1 MTWPSLDL
9 PWLSDAAVDTLDNA
23 ASVEGPR
30 RWWNGPLDVEGLA
43 VGAVSA
49 AVTSANVLAAQRGSR
64 WRGTVNTVLV
74 GTSFDSIGLLR
85 RDGEPMTAWA
95 VLSGFFETADG
106 WVRLHGNY
114 PHHAA
119 VIRAYTGADDKAG
132 VQAAL
137 RSLTATDVERDVRAA
152 GGIAGAVR
160 SMHTWRA
167 HPQYQQA
174 VEGRGVITL
183 DAPTGIGR
191 PLRPT
196 DDAPMTGLRVLDL
209 TRVIA
214 GPTATRL
221 LAALGADVL
230 RLDPPATPELLDQH
244 LDTDF
249 GKRTVLADLAHN
261 QLDDV
266 LDAADVVIT
275 GYRPGA
281 LARFGLSAEE
291 LLTRRPGLISVDLSA
306 WGATGPWAHQRGF
319 DSIVQAVT
327 GIGTTYGAHG
337 QPGALPVQ
345 ALDHAT
351 GYLMAAAAMRLLA
364 ARDADGGRAAH
375 LSLARTGAWLQDHP
389 LAPGTSVDAAEDRF
403 FTERSSHY
411 GRLRYVRP
419 PVVVGG
425 DLIDYPSPPDD
436 YGTADLSWSELP
448 AHP

>member
-1 MTWPSLDL
+1 MTWPQLDL
-9 PWLSDAAVDTLDNA
+9 PWPTNA
-23 ASVEGPR
+23 AVEGPR

-43 VGAVSA
+43 VGAVRS
-49 AVTSANVLAAQRGSR
+49 AVTAANVLAVQRGSR
-64 WRGTVNTVLV
+64 WHGTVDSALV
-74 GTSFDSIGLLR
+74 GASFNSIALLR
-85 RDGEPMTAWA
+85 RDGAPVPAWA
-95 VLSGFFETADG
+95 ELSGFFETADG

-119 VIRAYTGADDKAG
+119 VIRSYTGADDKAG

-137 RSLTATDVERDVRAA
+137 RSRTALDVERDVRAA

-160 SMHTWRA
+160 SRDVWRA
-167 HPQYQQA
+167 HPQYREA
-174 VEGRGVITL
+174 VEDRGLVTL
-183 DAPTGIGR
+183 DAPIGSPR
-191 PLRPT
+191 QLT
-196 DDAPMTGLRVLDL
+196 TLADEAPMTGIRVLDL

-230 RLDPPATPELLDQH
+230 RLDPPPTPELLDQH

-249 GKRTVLADLAHN
+249 GKRTALVDLSQTSVAGL
-261 QLDDV
+261 LDT
-266 LDAADVVIT
+266 ADVVIT

-281 LARFGLSAEE
+281 LDRFGLSADE
-291 LLTRRPGLISVDLSA
+291 LLARRPWLVSVDLSA

-327 GIGTTYGAHG
+327 GIGTTYADHG
-337 QPGALPVQ
+337 RPGALPVQ

-364 ARDADGGRAAH
+364 ARETEGGRAAH

-389 LAPGTSVDAAEDRF
+389 TDPGQPVNVTEDRF
-403 FTERSSHY
+403 FSECDCGY

-419 PVVVGG
+419 PVVVDGE
-425 DLIDYPSPPDD
+425 LIDYPAPPDD
-436 YGTADLSWSELP
+436 YGTADLSWNEPP

>member
-1 MTWPSLDL
+1 MTWPTLDL
-9 PWLSDAAVDTLDNA
+9 PWSTDAPI
-23 ASVEGPR
+23 EGPR

-43 VGAVSA
+43 VGAVRSA
-49 AVTSANVLAAQRGSR
+49 VAAANQLAAQRGSS
-64 WRGTVNTVLV
+64 WGGSVDSALV
-74 GTSFDSIGLLR
+74 GASFDSIALLR

-95 VLSGFFETADG
+95 ELSGFFETADG

-137 RSLTATDVERDVRAA
+137 RSRTALDVERDVRAA

-160 SMHTWRA
+160 SMDTWRA
-167 HPQYQQA
+167 HPQYHEA
-174 VEGRGVITL
+174 VEGRGLISL
-183 DAPTGIGR
+183 HEPTGSTR
-191 PLRPT
+191 TLT
-196 DDAPMTGLRVLDL
+196 SLTHEAPMTGLRVLDL

-230 RLDPPATPELLDQH
+230 RVDAPTRPELLDQH

-249 GKRTVLADLAHN
+249 GKRTALVDLA
-261 QLDDV
+261 QTSLDGLLDD
-266 LDAADVVIT
+266 ADVVIT

-281 LARFGLSAEE
+281 LDRFGLSADE
-291 LLTRRPGLISVDLSA
+291 LLARRPWLISIDLSA

-319 DSIVQAVT
+319 DSIVQSVT
-327 GIGTTYGAHG
+327 GIGTTYGDHRR
-337 QPGALPVQ
+337 PGALPVQ

-351 GYLMAAAAMRLLA
+351 GYLMAAAAMQLLV
-364 ARDADGGRAAH
+364 ARHTDGGRAAH

-389 LAPGTSVDAAEDRF
+389 AQPGQAVSTTDDRF
-403 FTERSSHY
+403 FSERSSQY
-411 GRLRYVRP
+411 GQLRYVRP
-419 PVVVGG
+419 PVVVNG
-425 DLIDYPSPPDD
+425 DLIDYPTPPDD
-436 YGTADLSWSELP
+436 YGTADLSWSEPLKRP
-448 AHP
+448 